1 MESPPIKIAFC
12 ECCLEKRERREFV
25 GRVVRPKKDKPVH
38 FRVCQSCNSYE
49 DEDDDPEDMGLVS
62 RIHRAW
68 GSAIAEAC
76 HLIQALE
83 TEDVVTDI
91 DVEKGKAKNITK
103 EVKDE

>member
-1 MESPPIKIAFC
+1 MSFKPDTAETETVTLDSK
-12 ECCLEKRERREFV
+12 EQREQWIRLLGKASEYHYDMSGQFE
-25 GRVVRPKKDKPVH
+25 P
-38 FRVCQSCNSYE
+38 E